1 VNQRFTL
8 DRQFFEQF
16 IAAVSVFQPLQ
27 QAASKTKTKIMSEE
41 NAPLLL
47 YLLETLRAID
57 SGALALQAALE
68 RVASLALQIVG
79 GDGAVLW
86 VFTSENLMCRAAA
99 GMNFEDDHIRIALR
113 SKLQSADAFGERPPA
128 TLDLTRTLGKYSG
141 SLGSS
146 LVIAILPGRKMAGA
160 LAVFSVQSRTFTER
174 NYANLRLLAGLA
186 QYVLI
191 KRVAGREG
199 QDTLDDSPQENPV
212 TGTLLEIHPTS
223 SMERSARA
231 PLISREPSPEH
242 LQHGQTEPRCLPGV
256 GARVTFGGVN
266 ERLQIGTGLQT
277 LLASAALE
285 GRERM
290 QRLAATA
297 LKVAETSLRRVR
309 DVRVNW
315 RIVRQAAL
323 AFAMLAMMSFFAGLL
338 TGVRKPLANSSLST
352 TVEAAAEP
360 VKRSSASNVDQRAA
374 SILIS
379 KKSTAVP
386 VQTSHLQITDRE
398 TGATIADLSN
408 YEVRNL
414 RRAADYGDDEA
425 ALQLGMLY
433 ELGRGF
439 PQSCSKAAKWVTKAA
454 EKGNAAAE
462 YNLGLRYRDG
472 DGVDANIQQAENW
485 LRKAAAHKSSK
496 AGGVLTELPSQQPG
510 ASVGKITKTSQP
522 AVRTP

>member
-16 IAAVSVFQPLQ
+16 IAAASLFQPLQ
-27 QAASKTKTKIMSEE
+27 QAASKAKIMSEE
-41 NAPLLL
+41 NEPLLL

-57 SGALALQAALE
+57 SGALVLQALE
-68 RVASLALQIVG
+68 RVAGLALQIVG
-79 GDGAVLW
+79 GDGVVLW
-86 VFTSENLMCRAAA
+86 LFTSENLMCRAAA
-99 GMNFEDDHIRIALR
+99 GMDFEDDHIRIALR
-113 SKLQSADAFGERPPA
+113 SKLQSAGAFGERPPA

-146 LVIAILPGRKMAGA
+146 LVIAILPGGKMAGA

-174 NYANLRLLAGLA
+174 DYANLRLLAGLA

-191 KRVAGREG
+191 KGVAGQER
-199 QDTLDDSPQENPV
+199 QDPRDDSLEENPV
-212 TGTLLEIHPTS
+212 TGTLLEIHATS

-231 PLISREPSPEH
+231 PLISRGPSPEH
-242 LQHGQTEPRCLPGV
+242 LQHGQIEPRCLSGV
-256 GARVTFGGVN
+256 GARVAFRGVN
-266 ERLQIGTGLQT
+266 DSPQNGTGLQS
-277 LLASAALE
+277 LSASAALE
-285 GRERM
+285 ARERM

-297 LKVAETSLRRVR
+297 LNAAEKSLRRVR

-315 RIVRQAAL
+315 RILKRAAP
-323 AFAMLAMMSFFAGLL
+323 AFAVLAGMSFFAGLL
-338 TGVRKPLANSSLST
+338 TGARKPVPNSSLIAT
-352 TVEAAAEP
+352 AEAAAEP
-360 VKRSSASNVDQRAA
+360 STRRSDSNVNQRAA
-374 SILIS
+374 AILIP

-386 VQTSHLQITDRE
+386 IQTSHLQITDRE
-398 TGATIADLSN
+398 TGATIADMSN
-408 YEVRNL
+408 SEVRSL

-454 EKGNAAAE
+454 ENGNAAAE

-485 LRKAAAHKSSK
+485 LSKAAAHKNSN
-496 AGGVLTELPSQQPG
+496 AGRVLTELLSQ
-510 ASVGKITKTSQP
+510 
-522 AVRTP
+522 